1 MVDDLNGEFATAAD
15 ELTSGEH
22 LENAAFWDTL
32 EKGHFDLN
40 TCLREAIV
48 LLKSFLVV
56 LPDEQVTAFEAAV
69 NFRLDET
76 PLPTLAFRHRRFV
89 AVPGK

>member
-1 MVDDLNGEFATAAD
+1 VNDLNGEFSKAAD
-15 ELTSGEH
+15 DLTSGEY
-22 LENAAFWDTL
+22 LENEGFWDAL
-32 EKGHFDLN
+32 DKGHFDLN
-40 TCLREAIV
+40 TCLRESIV

-69 NFRLDET
+69 SFRFGGA
-76 PLPTLAFRHRRFV
+76 PLPTLAFRDRRFA